1 MPCFWPFSMPGR
13 SMNSARIGVTA
24 RVSGMAAICAASDLG
39 TPGPPPVSSV
49 WPAAWTVK
57 SRAKLCSI

>member
-1 MPCFWPFSMPGR
+1 MPCFWPVSMPGR

-24 RVSGMAAICAASDLG
+24 RVSGIAEIRAASGLG

-49 WPAAWTVK
+49 WPAACTVK
-57 SRAKLCSI
+57 SRAKLCWS